1 MKGKQLIFV
10 YNADNNLF
18 SSITDFAHKILSPST
33 YQCQL
38 CKLTYGNLTMKQEWK
53 SFIQN
58 LTIESVFLHK
68 NEFLREYKTEALF
81 PAVFMRESNTI
92 KSFIT
97 KDEIEKINS
106 LGDLKELV
114 SDKLKIYDQHHHTNL
129 Q

>member
-10 YNADNNLF
+10 YNADNNIF
-18 SSITDFAHKILSPST
+18 SSLTDFAHKILSPST

-68 NEFLREYKTEALF
+68 NEFLHEYKTEASL
-81 PAVFMRESNTI
+81 PAVFIREGNAI

-106 LGDLKELV
+106 SGDLKGLV
-114 SDKLKIYDQHHHTNL
+114 SDKLKI
-129 Q
+129 